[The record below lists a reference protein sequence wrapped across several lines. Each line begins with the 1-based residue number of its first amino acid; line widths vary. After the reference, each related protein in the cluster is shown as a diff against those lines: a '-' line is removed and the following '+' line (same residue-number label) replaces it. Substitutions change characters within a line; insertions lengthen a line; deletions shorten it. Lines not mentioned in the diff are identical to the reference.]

1 MEFSNKQSIE
11 LSQPLAIESF
21 SLSWLTN
28 MNSPLDV
35 LEDPLRAS
43 IDRSLK
49 EVHNFNF
56 DVPDSKYLE
65 PFVHADQLFSD
76 GYINTVFIDHTKIEA
91 TEPLGLIPTAC
102 SSFSSRTVVS
112 SVHIERHIL
121 KRWINSSDRILQKC
135 FGYIRPLCRKIT
147 GTRKSTNAEDR
158 RPRRVKI
165 WRKLPCTGARRSTR
179 VDDIDRRA
187 RKSWSNLPQASPYI
201 AYSTNNW
208 CDIESPIDEAVLH
221 CKRSTDK

>member
-1 MEFSNKQSIE
+1 MELKFYYVNAGFCVMETQIRSAAIAKTYRRFE
-11 LSQPLAIESF
+11 L
-21 SLSWLTN
+21 
-28 MNSPLDV
+28 
-35 LEDPLRAS
+35 
-43 IDRSLK
+43 
-49 EVHNFNF
+49 
-56 DVPDSKYLE
+56 Y
-65 PFVHADQLFSD
+65 
-76 GYINTVFIDHTKIEA
+76 
-91 TEPLGLIPTAC
+91 
-102 SSFSSRTVVS
+102 
-112 SVHIERHIL
+112 
-121 KRWINSSDRILQKC
+121 RILQKC